1 MREQRPSCSQ
11 VMGGERRRRRPVE
24 LNAMLG
30 RRMNTGTTVDALIT
44 GELNNKAGKKKAG
57 VLFLSPSLA
66 PISLL

>member
-11 VMGGERRRRRPVE
+11 VMGGERRPVE
-24 LNAMLG
+24 LNAMPG

-57 VLFLSPSLA
+57 VMFLSPSLA